1 LLTGALARA
10 RLQELRMLS
19 HALTI
24 VTNELEK
31 HLTDTYGPGA
41 VTPQVR
47 LGNIAEGVGGGAN
60 PGTVPRDILDFS
72 MVNIREEKTLK
83 NVPNMVRND
92 ATLRVVYE
100 NPPLYLNFHILVVA
114 THSSYANALLMLSR
128 AIKFFQFS
136 NVFDQN
142 SVTPAS
148 LTTNA
153 PGNPL
158 DQLETFKLIFDLY
171 SPTMEE
177 VNHLWGT
184 LGGKQYPF
192 ALYTLRLLEL
202 KFKAVQAEAGL
213 ITEVVNDFRHKNA
226 VAG

>member
-1 LLTGALARA
+1 
-10 RLQELRMLS
+10 MLS

-24 VTNELEK
+24 VINELEK
-31 HLTDTYGPGA
+31 HLTDTFGTGA
-41 VTPQVR
+41 QVR
-47 LGNIAEGVGGGAN
+47 LGNIAEGIGTGG
-60 PGTVPRDILDFS
+60 PPTVPRDILVFS

-83 NVPNMVRND
+83 NLSNQVRND

-100 NPPLYLNFHILVVA
+100 NPPIFLNFHILLVA
-114 THSSYANALLMLSR
+114 THSIYGNALLMLSR
-128 AIKFFQFS
+128 AIRFFQFR

-142 SVTPAS
+142 SVAPLS
-148 LTTNA
+148 LTLNA
-153 PGNPL
+153 PTNTL

-192 ALYTLRLLEL
+192 VLYSLRLLEL
-202 KFKAVQAEAGL
+202 KFKAAQSEAGL
-213 ITEVVNDFRHKNA
+213 ITELVHDFYQRNTA
-226 VAG
+226 AS